1 MATTPTSKSELI
13 QGNTSAA
20 DTLLGL
26 AGNDTLIGG
35 SAADLLDGGLGID
48 SMTGNLGDDTYVV
61 DNAADVV
68 VETTGSGTDTIQSL
82 ISYTLAANVENL
94 VLLGTAAING
104 TGNSLANTLTG
115 NSGNNRLDG
124 GDADTTTIDTL
135 VGKAGDDVYV
145 IRATSDVITEAANE
159 GTDTAEVWITGYTVS
174 AEVEKIQLMGTTAV
188 KVTGN
193 DQANELIGNSLANSL
208 VGGDGDDTFKGG
220 AGADTLDGGAGNDVF
235 VIDADGVADSL
246 SGGDGTDTV
255 QASVSYTLIATDI
268 ENLILTG
275 TAAIN
280 GTVATATATKVTLTG
295 NSAANSLTGGSG
307 ADTLYGGLGN
317 DTLNGGAGAD
327 SMMGGAGD
335 DTYVVDDA
343 GDTVNE
349 TVPGSGG
356 VDTVQASESFILGT
370 NVEHLV
376 LTGTV
381 SIHGTGNELANK
393 ITGNDGANTLTGGA
407 GNDTLMGGSGN
418 DTLKGD
424 AGNDSLD
431 GGAGGDTMLGGA
443 GDDIYVVDVAGD
455 TVTELAG
462 EGTDT
467 VQASDN
473 FTLGDNVENLVLTGT
488 AAINGTGNT
497 LNNKITGN
505 SGNNTLDGGAGVDT
519 LDGGLGDDTY
529 VVDNSLDRVIESS
542 VNGGI
547 DTVESSVSY
556 TLGAN
561 LENLKLTGTSLKG
574 TGNTLVNSLTGGTGN
589 DTLDGGTNKDTMTGG
604 LGDDTY
610 YVDNAGDVVV
620 ESSSASSGN
629 DTVITSL
636 NNASL
641 QNYVNVENLTLAGS
655 ALVGFGDAG
664 DNKIT
669 GNALNNTLTGN
680 GGADTLEGGKGNDT
694 LVVDSADDVVIGGDG
709 IDTVKASLNYD
720 LTDVAHVTGVENLT
734 LTGTTD
740 INGTG
745 NNLANVLTG
754 NTGANSLVGS
764 AGADTLDGGG
774 GADTLDGGEGGDTYI
789 VKTGYASLI
798 INDTGVDSG
807 TDTVQS
813 SAITLTLGSGIENL
827 VLTGTAAIDGTGNG
841 QANKI
846 TGNSAANILD
856 GGAGA
861 DTLDG
866 GSGNDL
872 FKVDN
877 VNDSVIGGAGTDTVE
892 VDTSAAGVFFNWTL
906 AADVEHLTTKTGAN
920 KALSATGNA
929 LANQL
934 TGTAQDDTLDG
945 GAGADTLNGGAGN
958 DSLNGGIGADSM
970 SGGDG
975 DDIYVVD
982 NINDVVVDSSTTSI
996 ADWVMASV
1004 NYTLGSGIEKLTL
1017 TGTALSGTGNDGANT
1032 LIGND
1037 GANTLNGG
1045 AGADTMAGGNGNDV
1059 YFVDSTSDVVTEEDM
1074 ANQASAGTADEIRTT
1089 VTLTAL
1095 AGGVE
1100 RVTLL
1105 DGALDATGNEL
1116 DNLLTGNS
1124 ADNELSG
1131 GLGADTLD
1139 GGAGADMLR
1148 GGEGD
1153 DTYIIDA
1160 TDTVID
1166 TGGTDTVQVG
1176 FSYVLADELENLTLT
1191 GIAVING
1198 TGNSAANVLTGNA
1211 GANILD
1217 GGAGADA
1224 MKGGAG
1230 NDVYYVDNA
1239 GDVVTEDTGKGTD
1252 RVYAD
1257 VDYTLTANV
1266 EHLTLLGLALAG
1278 TGNELANQL
1287 TGNDEANTLTGGAGN
1302 DTLDGGVGSDSMVG
1316 GAGDDVYV
1324 VDNEA
1329 DTVQEDSSLIG
1340 GKDTVRASISHTLTS
1355 FVENLTLTGSDDIDA
1370 TGNELA
1376 NTLTGNIGAN
1386 RLDGGA
1392 GADAMDGGL
1401 GDDTYV
1407 VDDVKDKIVETS
1419 ATGGDDTIEVWLDTN
1434 TLLLTGA
1441 TWVAAANIENV
1452 VLMGSYNSNATGNK
1466 LDNMLLGNSGDNVLK
1481 GDAGADF
1488 MAGGAGDD
1496 TYDID
1501 SSDTVFEESN
1511 EGTDTVKANFSYTL
1525 DANFENLIL
1534 TSKIADNAT
1543 GNGLANE
1550 LTGNSMAN
1558 TLNGK
1563 AGNDTLTGGLGND
1576 IFRFD
1581 TVLSSTTNVDV
1592 IQDFVV
1598 GQDRISLE
1606 NAVFEGL
1613 ARGKLKTANFVLG
1626 TAAADAN
1633 DYIIYDTATGN
1644 LLYDADGAGGGSA
1657 QQFATLVGVDEAP
1670 ALTAA
1675 SFIVT

>member
-1 MATTPTSKSELI
+1 MATTIS
-13 QGNTSAA
+13 GTSANNTLTA
-20 DTLLGL
+20 TSEDDTLLGF
-26 AGNDTLIGG
+26 AGNDTLIGSTG
-35 SAADLLDGGLGID
+35 HEWLDGGLGID
-48 SMTGNLGDDTYVV
+48 SMTGGAGNDTYIV

-68 VETTGSGTDTIQSL
+68 VELGGGGTDTIQSL
-82 ISYTLAANVENL
+82 ISYTLSANVEKL
-94 VLLGTAAING
+94 MLLGTAAING
-104 TGNSLANTLTG
+104 TGNSLANEITG
-115 NSGNNRLDG
+115 NGGNNRLEG
-124 GDADTTTIDTL
+124 GVNPSGSSADTL
-135 VGKAGDDVYV
+135 AGGKGDDVYV
-145 IRATSDVITEAANE
+145 IRATSDVIIENSGE
-159 GTDTAEVWITGYTVS
+159 GTDAAEVWVNDYTVAGGVS
-174 AEVEKIQLMGTTAV
+174 IDTIRLMGTTAT

-208 VGGDGDDTFKGG
+208 VGGAGNDTFKGG
-220 AGADTLDGGAGNDVF
+220 AGADTLDGGAGDDVF
-235 VIDADGVADSL
+235 VIDADGVSDIIVDDA
-246 SGGDGTDTV
+246 GTDTV
-255 QASVSYTLIATDI
+255 RASVSYTLGVANI
-268 ENLILTG
+268 EKLELTG

-280 GTVATATATKVTLTG
+280 GTVTTGTNVTLTG

-307 ADTLYGGLGN
+307 ADTLDGGLGN
-317 DTLNGGAGAD
+317 DTLNGDTGAD
-327 SMMGGAGD
+327 SMKGGAGD

-356 VDTVQASESFILGT
+356 VDTVQASVDFALGT

-376 LTGTV
+376 LTGV
-381 SIHGTGNELANK
+381 ASNGTGNELANK
-393 ITGNDGANTLTGGA
+393 ITGNNGANTLTGGA
-407 GNDTLMGGSGN
+407 GNDTLMGGGGG
-418 DTLKGD
+418 DRLQGD

-431 GGAGGDTMLGGA
+431 GGAGGDTMVGGA
-443 GDDIYVVDVAGD
+443 GDDIYVVDNSGD
-455 TVTELAG
+455 TVDETVTG
-462 EGTDT
+462 SGGVDT
-467 VQASDN
+467 VQAGVN
-473 FTLGDNVENLVLTGT
+473 FTLGTNVENLVLTGT
-488 AAINGTGNT
+488 AAINGIGNT

-529 VVDNSLDRVIESS
+529 VVDDLLDRVIESS
-542 VNGGI
+542 VNGGT
-547 DTVESSVSY
+547 DTVQSSVNY

-561 LENLKLTGTSLKG
+561 LENLELTGTGGLKG
-574 TGNTLVNSLTGGTGN
+574 TGNTLANSLTGGVGN
-589 DTLDGGTNKDTMTGG
+589 DTLDGGTNKDTMAGG
-604 LGDDTY
+604 DGHDTY

-620 ESSSASSGN
+620 ESSSTGSGN

-641 QNYVNVENLTLAGS
+641 QNYANVENLTLAGS
-655 ALVGFGDAG
+655 ALVGFGDVG
-664 DNKIT
+664 NNKIT

-680 GGADTLEGGKGNDT
+680 GGDDTLDGGAGDDI
-694 LVVDSADDVVIGGDG
+694 LIVDSASDTVIGGAG
-709 IDTVKASLNYD
+709 TDTVQTSSTYSLASLAD
-720 LTDVAHVTGVENLT
+720 VENLT
-734 LTGTTD
+734 LTGV
-740 INGTG
+740 G
-745 NNLANVLTG
+745 NIDGVGNAERNVLIG
-754 NTGANSLVGS
+754 NTGSNNLKGGAN
-764 AGADTLDGGG
+764 ADTLDGGG

-789 VKTGYASLI
+789 VKTGYALPT

-813 SAITLTLGSGIENL
+813 AITLTLVSGIENL

-846 TGNSAANILD
+846 TGTAGNNRLD
-856 GGAGA
+856 GGGGD
-861 DTLDG
+861 DTLE
-866 GSGNDL
+866 
-872 FKVDN
+872 
-877 VNDSVIGGAGTDTVE
+877 GGAGNDTLVVDSMFDVVSGGVGVDTVE
-892 VDTSAAGVFFNWTL
+892 VAAAGMGVFTWVLGTDL
-906 AADVEHLTTKTGAN
+906 ERLTAAGFSGIL
-920 KALSATGNA
+920 LATGNA

-934 TGTAQDDTLDG
+934 TGTSQNDTLNG
-945 GAGADTLNGGAGN
+945 GAGADTLNGGGGN
-958 DSLNGGIGADSM
+958 DSLDGGLGADSM
-970 SGGDG
+970 AGGAG
-975 DDIYVVD
+975 DDTYVVD
-982 NINDVVVDSSTTSI
+982 NINDVVVEVASEGT
-996 ADWVMASV
+996 ADWVMAAV
-1004 NYTLGSGIEKLTL
+1004 NYTLGGGIEKLTL
-1017 TGTALSGTGNDGANT
+1017 TGTALSGTGNTDANT

-1045 AGADTMAGGNGNDV
+1045 AGNDTMAGGNGNDV
-1059 YFVDSTSDVVTEEDM
+1059 YFVDSTSDVVTEEDI

-1105 DGALDATGNEL
+1105 EGALDATGNEL
-1116 DNLLTGNS
+1116 NNLLTGNS

-1131 GLGADTLD
+1131 GAGADTLN

-1166 TGGTDTVQVG
+1166 TEGTDTVQAS

-1191 GIAVING
+1191 GAAAING

-1217 GGAGADA
+1217 GGTGADTMA
-1224 MKGGAG
+1224 GGAG

-1239 GDVVTEDTGKGTD
+1239 GDVVTEESGKGTD

-1287 TGNDEANTLTGGAGN
+1287 TGNDEANTLSGGAGN
-1302 DTLDGGVGSDSMVG
+1302 DTLDGGVGSDTMIG
-1316 GAGDDVYV
+1316 GTGDDVYV
-1324 VDNEA
+1324 VDDEA
-1329 DTVQEDSSLIG
+1329 DTIQEDSSLIG

-1355 FVENLTLTGSDDIDA
+1355 FVENLVLIGTDDIDA

-1376 NTLTGNIGAN
+1376 NTLTGNSGAN

-1392 GADAMDGGL
+1392 GADTMDGGL

-1419 ATGGDDTIEVWLDTN
+1419 TTGGDDTIEVWLDT
-1434 TLLLTGA
+1434 TLLTAA

-1452 VLMGSYNSNATGNK
+1452 VLMGEYNSNATGNK
-1466 LDNMLLGNSGDNVLK
+1466 LDNMLLGNSGNNVLK

-1525 DANFENLIL
+1525 NDNFENLIL
-1534 TSKIADNAT
+1534 TSKMADNAT
-1543 GNGLANE
+1543 GNGLANQ
-1550 LTGNSMAN
+1550 LTGNDMAN

-1563 AGNDTLTGGLGND
+1563 AGNDTLVGGLGND

-1581 TVLSSTTNVDV
+1581 TDLSSNTDT

-1606 NAVFEGL
+1606 NSIFKGL
-1613 ARGKLKTANFVLG
+1613 ALGKLKAANFVLG
-1626 TAAADAN
+1626 SSPVDAN
-1633 DYIIYDTATGN
+1633 DYIIYDATTGN
-1644 LLYDADGAGGGSA
+1644 LYYDADGNGTAA
-1657 QQFATLVGVDEAP
+1657 VEQHFATLVGMP
-1670 ALTAA
+1670 ALTVAD
-1675 SFIVT
+1675 FIVT

>member
-48 SMTGNLGDDTYVV
+48 SMTGGAGDDTYVV

-145 IRATSDVITEAANE
+145 IRAPSDVITEAANE
-159 GTDTAEVWITGYTVS
+159 GTDTAEVWVNDYTVG
-174 AEVEKIQLMGTTAV
+174 AYVEKIQLMGTTAT

-208 VGGDGDDTFKGG
+208 VGGAGDDTFKGG
-220 AGADTLDGGAGNDVF
+220 AGADTLDGGFGNDVF

-255 QASVSYTLIATDI
+255 QASVSYTLIAIDV
-268 ENLILTG
+268 ENLELTG

-280 GTVATATATKVTLTG
+280 GTVTTGTNVTLTG

-307 ADTLYGGLGN
+307 ADALYGGLGN

-327 SMMGGAGD
+327 GMMGGAGD

-356 VDTVQASESFILGT
+356 VDTVQAGVDFTLGT
-370 NVEHLV
+370 NIENLV
-376 LTGTV
+376 LTGTAAN
-381 SIHGTGNELANK
+381 GTGNELANK
-393 ITGNDGANTLTGGA
+393 ITGNSGANTLTGGA

-488 AAINGTGNT
+488 TTIHGTGNT

-505 SGNNTLDGGAGVDT
+505 SGNNKLDGGTGVDT

-529 VVDNSLDRVIESS
+529 VVDNLFDRVIESS
-542 VNGGI
+542 VNGGT
-547 DTVESSVSY
+547 DTVKSLVDY

-561 LENLKLTGTSLKG
+561 LENLDLTGTSLKG
-574 TGNTLVNSLTGGTGN
+574 TGNTLANSLTGGAGA

-604 LGDDTY
+604 DGDDTY

-620 ESSSASSGN
+620 ESSSAGN

-641 QNYVNVENLTLAGS
+641 QNYANVENLTLAGS

-664 DNKIT
+664 NNKIT

-680 GGADTLEGGKGNDT
+680 GGADTLDGGAGNDT
-694 LVVDSADDVVIGGDG
+694 LVVDFADDVVIGGAG
-709 IDTVKASLNYD
+709 TDTVQNSSTYSLAL
-720 LTDVAHVTGVENLT
+720 LTDVENLT

-813 SAITLTLGSGIENL
+813 AIELTLGSGIENL
-827 VLTGTAAIDGTGNG
+827 VLTGTAAINGTGNG
-841 QANKI
+841 LNNKI

-866 GSGNDL
+866 GAGNDL
-872 FKVDN
+872 FKVN
-877 VNDSVIGGAGTDTVE
+877 SANDSVIGGAGTDTVE
-892 VDTSAAGVFFNWTL
+892 VDTSAASVFFNWTL
-906 AADVEHLTTKTGAN
+906 ATDVEHLTTKNGAS
-920 KALSATGNA
+920 KALNATGNA

-945 GAGADTLNGGAGN
+945 GAGADTLNGGAGD

-970 SGGDG
+970 NGGDG
-975 DDIYVVD
+975 NDIYVVD

-1017 TGTALSGTGNDGANT
+1017 TGTALSGTGNALNNT

-1045 AGADTMAGGNGNDV
+1045 AGNDIMAGGNGNDV

-1074 ANQASAGTADEIRTT
+1074 ANQPSAGAADEIRTT

-1116 DNLLTGNS
+1116 NNLLTGNS

-1131 GLGADTLD
+1131 GAGADTLN

-1191 GIAVING
+1191 GIAAING

-1217 GGAGADA
+1217 GGAGADT

-1278 TGNELANQL
+1278 TGNDLANQL

-1324 VDNEA
+1324 VDDEA
-1329 DTVQEDSSLIG
+1329 DTIQEDSSLIG

-1386 RLDGGA
+1386 RLDGGV
-1392 GADAMDGGL
+1392 GADTMDGGL

-1466 LDNMLLGNSGDNVLK
+1466 LDNMLLGNSGNNVLK

-1525 DANFENLIL
+1525 DDNFENLIL
-1534 TSKIADNAT
+1534 TSKLADNAT
-1543 GNGLANE
+1543 GNNLANE

-1581 TVLSSTTNVDV
+1581 TDLSSNTDT

-1606 NAVFEGL
+1606 NSIFKGL
-1613 ARGKLKTANFVLG
+1613 ALGKLKAANFASGSVPV
-1626 TAAADAN
+1626 DAN
-1633 DYIIYDTATGN
+1633 DYIIYDATTGN
-1644 LLYDADGAGGGSA
+1644 LYYDADGNGGGTT
-1657 QQFATLVGVDEAP
+1657 QHFATLVGMP
-1670 ALTAA
+1670 ALTVA

>member
-1 MATTPTSKSELI
+1 MATIS
-13 QGNTSAA
+13 GTSANNTLTA
-20 DTLLGL
+20 SNLGDTLLGL
-26 AGNDTLIGG
+26 AGNDTLTGLTG
-35 SAADLLDGGLGID
+35 NEWLDGGLGID
-48 SMTGNLGDDTYVV
+48 SMTGGAGDDTYVV

-68 VETTGSGTDTIQSL
+68 VELSADTGDDTIQSL

-124 GDADTTTIDTL
+124 GDADATTADTL
-135 VGKAGDDVYV
+135 VGEAGDDVYV
-145 IRATSDVITEAANE
+145 IRATSDVITEVANE

-193 DQANELIGNSLANSL
+193 AQNNELIGNSLANSL

-280 GTVATATATKVTLTG
+280 GTVATAITTKVTLTG

-317 DTLNGGAGAD
+317 DTLNGGAGTD

-356 VDTVQASESFILGT
+356 VDTVQTSSLFAGTVFTLGT

-381 SIHGTGNELANK
+381 SIYGTGNELANK
-393 ITGNDGANTLTGGA
+393 ITGNDGANTLVGAA
-407 GNDTLMGGSGN
+407 GNDTLMGGDGN
-418 DTLKGD
+418 DNLQGD

-431 GGAGGDTMLGGA
+431 GGAGVDAMAGGA
-443 GDDIYVVDVAGD
+443 GDDIYVVDNSGD
-455 TVTELAG
+455 TVNETVAG
-462 EGTDT
+462 SGGVDT
-467 VQASDN
+467 VQASVT
-473 FTLGDNVENLVLTGT
+473 FTLGANVENLVLTGT

-529 VVDNSLDRVIESS
+529 VVDDLLDRVIESS
-542 VNGGI
+542 VNGGT
-547 DTVESSVSY
+547 DTVRSSVNY

-561 LENLKLTGTSLKG
+561 LENLELTGAGGLKG
-574 TGNTLVNSLTGGTGN
+574 TGNTLANSLTGGTGN
-589 DTLDGGTNKDTMTGG
+589 DTLDGGTNKDTMAGG
-604 LGDDTY
+604 DGDDTY
-610 YVDNAGDVVV
+610 YVDNAGDVLV
-620 ESSSASSGN
+620 ELAAGGIS

-641 QNYVNVENLTLAGS
+641 QNYANVENLTLAGS

-664 DNKIT
+664 NNKIT

-680 GGADTLEGGKGNDT
+680 GGADTLDGGAGNDT
-694 LVVDSADDVVIGGDG
+694 LVVDSADDVVIGGAG
-709 IDTVKASLNYD
+709 TDTVQTSSTYSLAL
-720 LTDVAHVTGVENLT
+720 LTDVENLT
-734 LTGTTD
+734 LTGTTNID
-740 INGTG
+740 GTG

-754 NTGANSLVGS
+754 NTGANSLVGG
-764 AGADTLDGGG
+764 AGADTLDGGD

-789 VKTGYASLI
+789 VKTGYVSLT

-807 TDTVQS
+807 TDTVQ

-827 VLTGTAAIDGTGNG
+827 VLTGTTAINGKGNG

-866 GSGNDL
+866 GAGNDL

-877 VNDSVIGGAGTDTVE
+877 ANDFVIGGAGTDTVE
-892 VDTSAAGVFFNWTL
+892 VDTSAASVFFNWTL
-906 AADVEHLTTKTGAN
+906 APDVEHLTTNGAS
-920 KALSATGNA
+920 KALNATGNA

-945 GAGADTLNGGAGN
+945 GAGADTLNGGAGD
-958 DSLNGGIGADSM
+958 DSLNGGAGADSM
-970 SGGDG
+970 NGGEG
-975 DDIYVVD
+975 NDIYMVD
-982 NINDVVVDSSTTSI
+982 DVKDVVVDSADS
-996 ADWVMASV
+996 ANDWVMASV
-1004 NYTLGSGIEKLTL
+1004 NYTLGGGIEKLTL
-1017 TGTALSGTGNDGANT
+1017 TGTALSGTGNALNNT

-1045 AGADTMAGGNGNDV
+1045 AGNDTMAGGNGNDV
-1059 YFVDSTSDVVTEEDM
+1059 YFVDSTSDVVTEEDI

-1105 DGALDATGNEL
+1105 EGALDATGNEL
-1116 DNLLTGNS
+1116 NNLLTGNS

-1131 GLGADTLD
+1131 GAGADTLN

-1166 TGGTDTVQVG
+1166 TEGTDTVQAS

-1191 GIAVING
+1191 GAAAING

-1217 GGAGADA
+1217 GGTGADTMA
-1224 MKGGAG
+1224 GGAG

-1239 GDVVTEDTGKGTD
+1239 GDVVTEESGKGTD
-1252 RVYAD
+1252 RVYAN

-1287 TGNDEANTLTGGAGN
+1287 TGNDEANTLSGGAGN
-1302 DTLDGGVGSDSMVG
+1302 DTLDGGVGSDTMIG
-1316 GAGDDVYV
+1316 GTGDDVYV
-1324 VDNEA
+1324 VDDEA
-1329 DTVQEDSSLIG
+1329 DTIQEDSSLIG

-1355 FVENLTLTGSDDIDA
+1355 FVENLVLIGTDDIDA

-1376 NTLTGNIGAN
+1376 NTLTGNSGAN

-1392 GADAMDGGL
+1392 GADTMDGGL

-1419 ATGGDDTIEVWLDTN
+1419 TTGGDDTIEVWLDT
-1434 TLLLTGA
+1434 TLLTAA

-1452 VLMGSYNSNATGNK
+1452 VLIGSYNSNATGNK
-1466 LDNMLLGNSGDNVLK
+1466 LDNMLLGNSGNNVLN

-1501 SSDTVFEESN
+1501 SSDTVFEEAN

-1525 DANFENLIL
+1525 NDNFENLIL
-1534 TSKIADNAT
+1534 TSKMADNAT
-1543 GNGLANE
+1543 GNGLANQ
-1550 LTGNSMAN
+1550 LTGNDMAN

-1563 AGNDTLTGGLGND
+1563 AGNDTLVGGLGND

-1581 TVLSSTTNVDV
+1581 TDLSSNTDT

-1606 NAVFEGL
+1606 NSIFKGL
-1613 ARGKLKTANFVLG
+1613 ALGKLKAANFALG
-1626 TAAADAN
+1626 LASADAN
-1633 DYIIYDTATGN
+1633 DYIIYDVTTGN
-1644 LLYDADGAGGGSA
+1644 LYYDADGNGNAA
-1657 QQFATLVGVDEAP
+1657 VEQHFATLVGMP
-1670 ALTAA
+1670 ALTVAD
-1675 SFIVT
+1675 FIVT

>member
-1 MATTPTSKSELI
+1 MATIS
-13 QGNTSAA
+13 GTSANNTLTA
-20 DTLLGL
+20 SAGDTLLGF
-26 AGNDTLIGG
+26 AGNDTLIGSTG
-35 SAADLLDGGLGID
+35 DEWLDGGLGID
-48 SMTGNLGDDTYVV
+48 SMTGGAGNDIYIV

-68 VETTGSGTDTIQSL
+68 VELTTAGSGTDTIQSL

-124 GDADTTTIDTL
+124 GDADATTADTL
-135 VGKAGDDVYV
+135 VGEAGDDVYV
-145 IRATSDVITEAANE
+145 IRATSDVITEVANE
-159 GTDTAEVWITGYTVS
+159 GTDTAEVWVNDYTVG
-174 AEVEKIQLMGTTAV
+174 AYVEKIQLMGTTAT

-246 SGGDGTDTV
+246 SDGDGTDTV

-280 GTVATATATKVTLTG
+280 GTVATAITTKVTLTG

-356 VDTVQASESFILGT
+356 VDTVQTSSLLAGTVFTLGT

-589 DTLDGGTNKDTMTGG
+589 DTLDGGTNKDTMAGSD
-604 LGDDTY
+604 GDDTY

-641 QNYVNVENLTLAGS
+641 QNYANVENLTLAGS

-664 DNKIT
+664 NNKIT

-680 GGADTLEGGKGNDT
+680 GGADTLDGGKGNDT

-789 VKTGYASLI
+789 VKTGYAPLI

-813 SAITLTLGSGIENL
+813 AIELTLGSGIENL
-827 VLTGTAAIDGTGNG
+827 VLTGTAAINGTGNG
-841 QANKI
+841 LDNKI

-866 GSGNDL
+866 GAGNDL
-872 FKVDN
+872 FKVN
-877 VNDSVIGGAGTDTVE
+877 SANDSVIGGAGTDTVE
-892 VDTSAAGVFFNWTL
+892 VDTSAASVFFNWTL
-906 AADVEHLTTKTGAN
+906 ATDVEHLTTKTGAS
-920 KALSATGNA
+920 KALNATGNA

-945 GAGADTLNGGAGN
+945 GAGADTLNGGAGD
-958 DSLNGGIGADSM
+958 DSLNGGAGADSM
-970 SGGDG
+970 NGGDG
-975 DDIYVVD
+975 DDIYMVD
-982 NINDVVVDSSTTSI
+982 DAKDVVVDSAASTN
-996 ADWVMASV
+996 DWVMASV
-1004 NYTLGSGIEKLTL
+1004 NYTLGGGIEKLTL
-1017 TGTALSGTGNDGANT
+1017 TGTALSGTGNALNNT

-1045 AGADTMAGGNGNDV
+1045 AGNDTMAGGNGNDV

-1074 ANQASAGTADEIRTT
+1074 ANQPSAGAADEIRTT

-1116 DNLLTGNS
+1116 NNLLTGNS

-1434 TLLLTGA
+1434 TFLLTGA

-1581 TVLSSTTNVDV
+1581 TDLSSNTDT

-1606 NAVFEGL
+1606 NSIFKGL
-1613 ARGKLKTANFVLG
+1613 AVGKLKEANFASGSVPV
-1626 TAAADAN
+1626 DAN
-1633 DYIIYDTATGN
+1633 DYIIYDATTGN
-1644 LLYDADGAGGGSA
+1644 LYYDADGNGGGTT
-1657 QQFATLVGVDEAP
+1657 QHFATLVGMP
-1670 ALTAA
+1670 ALTVA

>member
-1 MATTPTSKSELI
+1 MATTIP
-13 QGNTSAA
+13 GTSANNTLTA
-20 DTLLGL
+20 SNAGDTLLGL

-35 SAADLLDGGLGID
+35 DASDLLDGGLGID
-48 SMTGNLGDDTYVV
+48 SMTGGLGNDTYVV

-68 VETTGSGTDTIQSL
+68 VELGGGGGGTDTIRSL
-82 ISYTLAANVENL
+82 ISYTLSANVENM

-115 NSGNNRLDG
+115 NSGNNRLEGGINAVSTDKDTLIG
-124 GDADTTTIDTL
+124 GD
-135 VGKAGDDVYV
+135 GDDVYV
-145 IRATSDVITEAANE
+145 IRATNDVIIENSGE
-159 GTDTAEVWITGYTVS
+159 GNDTAEIWVTGYTVGDN
-174 AEVEKIQLMGTTAV
+174 VEKILLMGTTAV
-188 KVTGN
+188 TVTGN

-208 VGGDGDDTFKGG
+208 VGGAGNDTFKGG
-220 AGADTLDGGAGNDVF
+220 AGADTLDGGAGDDVF

-246 SGGDGTDTV
+246 IGGTGTDTV
-255 QASVSYTLIATDI
+255 LASVSYTLSVSDI
-268 ENLILTG
+268 EKLELTG

-280 GTVATATATKVTLTG
+280 GTVTTGTNVTLTG

-307 ADTLYGGLGN
+307 ADTLDGGLGN
-317 DTLNGGAGAD
+317 DTLNGDTGAD
-327 SMMGGAGD
+327 SMKGGAGD
-335 DTYVVDDA
+335 DTYVVDNA

-356 VDTVQASESFILGT
+356 VDTVQASVNFTLGT

-376 LTGTV
+376 LTDIA
-381 SIHGTGNELANK
+381 SIDGTGNELANK
-393 ITGNDGANTLTGGA
+393 ITGNIGANTLIGGA
-407 GNDTLMGGSGN
+407 GNDTLMGGGGN
-418 DTLKGD
+418 DTLQGD

-431 GGAGGDTMLGGA
+431 GGAGVDAMAGGA
-443 GDDIYVVDVAGD
+443 GDDIYVVDATGDIVNETVAGSGG
-455 TVTELAG
+455 V
-462 EGTDT
+462 DT
-467 VQASDN
+467 VQASVT
-473 FTLGDNVENLVLTGT
+473 FTLGANVENLVLTGT

-529 VVDNSLDRVIESS
+529 VVDDLLDRVIESS
-542 VNGGI
+542 VNGGT
-547 DTVESSVSY
+547 DTVQSSVNY

-589 DTLDGGTNKDTMTGG
+589 DTLDGGTNKDTMAGSD
-604 LGDDTY
+604 GDDTY

-641 QNYVNVENLTLAGS
+641 QNYANVENLTLAGS

-664 DNKIT
+664 NNKIT

-680 GGADTLEGGKGNDT
+680 GGADTLDGGKGNDT

-789 VKTGYASLI
+789 VKTGYAPLI

-813 SAITLTLGSGIENL
+813 AIELTLGSGIENL
-827 VLTGTAAIDGTGNG
+827 VLTGTAAINGTGNG
-841 QANKI
+841 LDNKI

-866 GSGNDL
+866 GAGNDL
-872 FKVDN
+872 FKVN
-877 VNDSVIGGAGTDTVE
+877 SANDSVIGGAGTDTVE
-892 VDTSAAGVFFNWTL
+892 VDTSAASVFFNWTL
-906 AADVEHLTTKTGAN
+906 ATDVEHLTTKTSAN
-920 KALSATGNA
+920 SKALNATGNA

-945 GAGADTLNGGAGN
+945 GAGADTLNGGAGD
-958 DSLNGGIGADSM
+958 DSLNGGAGADSM
-970 SGGDG
+970 NGGDG
-975 DDIYVVD
+975 DDIYMVD
-982 NINDVVVDSSTTSI
+982 DAKDVVVDSAASTN
-996 ADWVMASV
+996 DWVMASV
-1004 NYTLGSGIEKLTL
+1004 NYTLGGGIEKLTL
-1017 TGTALSGTGNDGANT
+1017 TGTALSGTGNALNNT

-1045 AGADTMAGGNGNDV
+1045 AGNDTMAGGNGNDV
-1059 YFVDSTSDVVTEEDM
+1059 YFVDSTSDVVTEEDI

-1105 DGALDATGNEL
+1105 EGALDATGNEL
-1116 DNLLTGNS
+1116 NNLLTGNS

-1131 GLGADTLD
+1131 GAGADTLN

-1166 TGGTDTVQVG
+1166 TEGTDTVQAS

-1191 GIAVING
+1191 GAAAING

-1217 GGAGADA
+1217 GGTGADTMA
-1224 MKGGAG
+1224 GGAG

-1239 GDVVTEDTGKGTD
+1239 GDVVTEESGKGTD
-1252 RVYAD
+1252 RVYAN

-1287 TGNDEANTLTGGAGN
+1287 TGNDEANTLSGGAGN
-1302 DTLDGGVGSDSMVG
+1302 DTLDGGVGSDTMIG
-1316 GAGDDVYV
+1316 GTGDDVYV
-1324 VDNEA
+1324 VDDEA
-1329 DTVQEDSSLIG
+1329 DTIQEDSSLIG

-1355 FVENLTLTGSDDIDA
+1355 FVENLVLIGTDDIDA

-1376 NTLTGNIGAN
+1376 NTLTGNSGAN

-1392 GADAMDGGL
+1392 GADTMDGGL

-1419 ATGGDDTIEVWLDTN
+1419 TTGGDDTIEVWLDT
-1434 TLLLTGA
+1434 TLLTAA

-1452 VLMGSYNSNATGNK
+1452 VLIGSYNSNATGNK
-1466 LDNMLLGNSGDNVLK
+1466 LDNMLLGNSGNNVLN

-1501 SSDTVFEESN
+1501 SSDTVFEEAN

-1525 DANFENLIL
+1525 NDNFENLIL
-1534 TSKIADNAT
+1534 TSKMADNAT
-1543 GNGLANE
+1543 GNGLANQ
-1550 LTGNSMAN
+1550 LTGNDMAN

-1563 AGNDTLTGGLGND
+1563 AGNDTLVGGLGND

-1581 TVLSSTTNVDV
+1581 TDLSSNTDT

-1606 NAVFEGL
+1606 NSIFKGL
-1613 ARGKLKTANFVLG
+1613 ALGKLKAANFALG
-1626 TAAADAN
+1626 LASADAN
-1633 DYIIYDTATGN
+1633 DYIIYDVTTGN
-1644 LLYDADGAGGGSA
+1644 LYYDADGNGNAA
-1657 QQFATLVGVDEAP
+1657 VEQHFATLVGMP
-1670 ALTAA
+1670 ALTVAD
-1675 SFIVT
+1675 FIVT